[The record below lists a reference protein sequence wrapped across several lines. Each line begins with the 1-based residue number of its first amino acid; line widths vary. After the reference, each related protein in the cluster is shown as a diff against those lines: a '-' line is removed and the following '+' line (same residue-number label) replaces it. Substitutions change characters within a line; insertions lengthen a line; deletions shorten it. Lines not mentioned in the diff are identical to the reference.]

1 MRIKAGKTTRKR
13 HKKYLK
19 QAKGYR
25 MGKHALY
32 RHAREQVEKSGQYAY
47 RDRRQK
53 KRDMRSLWVTRIG
66 AACRLNGISYSK
78 FIKEMRGQ
86 NVVIDRKM
94 LSELAIST
102 PEDFAKLVGL
112 AKEH

>member
-1 MRIKAGKTTRKR
+1 
-13 HKKYLK
+13 
-19 QAKGYR
+19 

-53 KRDMRSLWVTRIG
+53 KRDIRSLWITRIG

-78 FIKEMRGQ
+78 FIKGLQEQ
-86 NVVIDRKM
+86 NVAIDRKM
-94 LSELAIST
+94 LSELAVSA

-112 AKEH
+112 VK